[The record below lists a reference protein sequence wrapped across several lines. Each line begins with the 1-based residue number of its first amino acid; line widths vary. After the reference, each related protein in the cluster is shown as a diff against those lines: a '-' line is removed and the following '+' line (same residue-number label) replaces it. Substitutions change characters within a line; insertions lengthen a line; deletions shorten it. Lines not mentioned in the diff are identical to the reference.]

1 MNHKMKKMRKVTLL
15 IAMGLFLMQPL
26 SAQDAG
32 GSVDYSNVKLFG
44 AGISLGYYGYGWTGS
59 RSIGFPPLNAH
70 FELGVHEYITVGPY
84 VGFNRWNY
92 RYTNWNYSWTFIHAG
107 LRGSF
112 HFTGILNEL
121 LDGDIDESKLD
132 LYVTLMSG
140 LQLRNYSS
148 TSPGFSDYYS
158 NQINF
163 FLGPVAGMRYYFTD
177 NLAIFVEGGYGSLGA
192 LTVGLS
198 TRF

>member
-1 MNHKMKKMRKVTLL
+1 MKEMKKVALL
-15 IAMGLFLMQPL
+15 IVLGFTLMFHQPAAGQ
-26 SAQDAG
+26 SAG

-44 AGISLGYYGYGWTGS
+44 AGISLGYYGYGWAGS
-59 RSIGFPPLNAH
+59 RSIGFPPLSAH
-70 FELGVHEYITVGPY
+70 FELGVHEYITVGPF

-92 RYTNWNYSWTFIHAG
+92 RHPSWNYSWTFIHAG

-148 TSPGFSDYYS
+148 TSEGFTGYYS
-158 NQINF
+158 NQIRF

-177 NLAIFVEGGYGSLGA
+177 NLALFVEGGYGSLGA
-192 LTVGLS
+192 LSIGVS